1 MDARVKPGHD
11 EERLLQ
17 HNTNWPGS
25 CIVLLMRIG
34 STFMQMDVFLVWV
47 ALLSAVS
54 MLALSK
60 TD

>member
-1 MDARVKPGHD
+1 
-11 EERLLQ
+11 
-17 HNTNWPGS
+17 
-25 CIVLLMRIG
+25 VLLVRIG

>member
-1 MDARVKPGHD
+1 MWLAQVSSVSHGFLREAR
-11 EERLLQ
+11 
-17 HNTNWPGS
+17 NWPGS
-25 CIVLLMRIG
+25 CIAPDTGIG
-34 STFMQMDVFLVWV
+34 STFMQMDTFLVWV

>member
-1 MDARVKPGHD
+1 
-11 EERLLQ
+11 
-17 HNTNWPGS
+17 
-25 CIVLLMRIG
+25 
-34 STFMQMDVFLVWV
+34 MQMDVFLVWV